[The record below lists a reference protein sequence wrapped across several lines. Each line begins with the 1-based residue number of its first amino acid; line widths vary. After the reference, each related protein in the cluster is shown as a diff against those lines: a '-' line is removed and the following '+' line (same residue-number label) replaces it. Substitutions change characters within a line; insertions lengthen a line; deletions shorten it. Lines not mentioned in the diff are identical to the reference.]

1 MFDME
6 KKKSSDYTVT
16 AIFIFM
22 YFMIKNYNN
31 YAILKQRSEFDQQYL
46 LWEDQTP

>member
-22 YFMIKNYNN
+22 YFMIK
-31 YAILKQRSEFDQQYL
+31 ITIIMRF
-46 LWEDQTP
+46 